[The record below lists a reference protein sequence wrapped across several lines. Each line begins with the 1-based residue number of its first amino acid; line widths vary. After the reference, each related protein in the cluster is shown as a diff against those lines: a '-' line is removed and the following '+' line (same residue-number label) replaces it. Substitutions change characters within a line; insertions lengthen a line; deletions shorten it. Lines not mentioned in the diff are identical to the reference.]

1 MPPGAPGRRAK
12 IRPDC
17 RFPFRTMNFHRLGAV
32 ALAVTLGVGGLLL
45 WLIISDATSVH
56 EAGRLRLGLK
66 LWLVGAAAFWTWYLR
81 EEGRRKNPSHF
92 SDSLPFVEHLQLLA
106 GFDGAAD
113 AAATRLDAGR
123 TVTAVVAVGSAGY
136 NARLRRI
143 EGAADGRLRLAVQLL
158 KPATALPFL
167 PLGAA
172 TKVLIDGGPAGAGEV
187 VGLPPPGR
195 G

>member
-1 MPPGAPGRRAK
+1 M
-12 IRPDC
+12 
-17 RFPFRTMNFHRLGAV
+17 TFHRLGAI

-45 WLIISDATSVH
+45 WLSASDAQDVQAH
-56 EAGRLRLGLK
+56 QVFRLGFRV
-66 LWLVGAAAFWTWYLR
+66 WVVAAGVFWAWYLR
-81 EEGRRKNPSHF
+81 EESRRANPSHF

-113 AAATRLDAGR
+113 ATAALLGAGR
-123 TVTAVVAVGSAGY
+123 TASAVVAVGSAGY

-172 TKVLIDGGPAGAGEV
+172 TKVLIDGGPSGAGEV
-187 VGLPPPGR
+187 IQLAPASR
-195 G
+195 R